1 MRNDTKEFQEAGC
14 FLGVFVALMGL
25 SSVLA
30 SIAIG
35 LYFGAA
41 YGFAA
46 IAACVLALAACAYSL
61 LRKAAKE
68 AKEAGEDGGE

>member
-1 MRNDTKEFQEAGC
+1 MRANTKEFQAAGC
-14 FLGVFVALMGL
+14 IFGVFVALMGL

-41 YGFAA
+41 CGFAA
-46 IAACVLALAACAYSL
+46 IAACVLVLAVCAYSL

-68 AKEAGEDGGE
+68 AKEAGEDGDE

>member
-1 MRNDTKEFQEAGC
+1 MRADTKEFQAAGC
-14 FLGVFVALMGL
+14 SLGVFVALMGL

-46 IAACVLALAACAYSL
+46 IAACVLVLAVRAYSL
-61 LRKAAKE
+61 LRKMAKE
-68 AKEAGEDGGE
+68 AKEAGEDGDE

>member
-1 MRNDTKEFQEAGC
+1 MRTDTAEFKAAGC
-14 FLGVFVALMGL
+14 IFGVFVALMGL

-41 YGFAA
+41 CGFAA
-46 IAACVLALAACAYSL
+46 IAACALVLAVCAYSL